1 MKAGKRTSEEIKL
14 FLDASYQNKPPE
26 NIGDWILDKTISN
39 KTGKVYYNPKTHEA
53 VVAHRG
59 TKGARDWIN
68 NVAYVTGTYKD
79 TTRYKRGKN
88 LQNKAEAKY
97 GKENISTLGHSQ
109 GAILARD
116 LGEDTKEIINVNPAY
131 LGEKNAVNE
140 YNIKSS
146 SDIVS
151 GFYPKKYKDIVI
163 PSKDPFNILGEHSYN
178 ILDRLDD
185 NQLIGKGL
193 DNLKSPHYNIMT
205 FGGRRCQEL
214 GYSVDDIDWINGGVR
229 GGPRDVAKKMRR
241 GMKPVSKTLSKANPL
256 GYKEVQNVGAKMG
269 DVTNNY
275 LLPAVVSAGKPMLD
289 VAAMG
294 ASTALTGN
302 PFLGKTLSDIAWREG
317 VEKTG
322 NDPRERQKSKEL
334 GELSEV
340 AGKTGSKFI
349 GFGRKI
355 GGILTDPTDHA
366 PHTSHTRSTNLSH
379 NTQQP
384 QSLTLRQRTSRST
397 TATRHHL
404 PRTRRLIAEL
414 HQPTSGTSATSSVA
428 PSTIDGIINR
438 YYNNIL
444 ALIRRRD
451 EGSNTALVAFE
462 LMRNLLSGLE
472 NDVENVGGRDEELR
486 QIIAQLQP
494 VIYNVESAAQR
505 EANEEGSQG
514 CVASGRK
521 KGGSKKS
528 KPSAEDDFDEEL
540 SEIFGRITVEDE
552 RERPKGPIPQA
563 PKATGKRKEAEA
575 EAEAENAM
583 EIDEPDEPRKKVRV
597 KRGRGRTKKGGVRTR
612 AEKKEAR
619 RMGKEDRPP
628 LAHVTPLVEGYLELE
643 AVDARPFEAQANFF
657 ADEMDAIEER
667 YLDEQIPLRD
677 ALRYSRALSGRLSRQ
692 RNNLIP
698 EEYDDLMRDSRRQI
712 SMFEMILSRQPAE
725 EEGSVSCVA
734 SGRRSKKGGAS
745 LQQIGQAAAMRSFTQ
760 KNNPA
765 YSLLSQIV
773 HSADNPKTNPKLS
786 PFQDLAL
793 TVNPDVQR
801 ILDAM
806 TPSYLRSLHFSIDKG
821 IKDGSLDP
829 AYYLDILD
837 RIEKRDPNA
846 VRNVKNYNDKWGR
859 QDEEVRRMLMSI

>member
-59 TKGARDWIN
+59 TKDARDWIN
-68 NVAYVTGTYKD
+68 NVAYVTGTYKN

-151 GFYPKKYKDIVI
+151 GFYPEKDKDIVI
-163 PSKDPFNILGEHSYN
+163 PSKDPFDIVGEHSYN
-178 ILDRLDD
+178 ILDRLDE
-185 NQLIGKGL
+185 NQWIGKGL

-205 FGGRRCQEL
+205 FGGKRCQEL

-302 PFLGKTLSDIAWREG
+302 PFLGKTVSDIAWREG

-349 GFGRKI
+349 GFGRKKKA
-355 GGILTDPTDHA
+355 GA
-366 PHTSHTRSTNLSH
+366 RTNKEEEEARKMEREDR
-379 NTQQP
+379 P
-384 QSLTLRQRTSRST
+384 
-397 TATRHHL
+397 HL
-404 PRTRRLIAEL
+404 PHAERIQDAYGAL
-414 HQPTSGTSATSSVA
+414 PEISASEVRQATDFEDEANAWDDEMES
-428 PSTIDGIINR
+428 INIR
-438 YYNNIL
+438 YYNEEISL
-444 ALIRRRD
+444 ARALQ
-451 EGSNTALVAFE
+451 EANTLSDSLARNREVFVPE
-462 LMRNLLSGLE
+462 DYNNLMRNS
-472 NDVENVGGRDEELR
+472 RR
-486 QIIAQLQP
+486 QIRAFDLMLSS
-494 VIYNVESAAQR
+494 ER
-505 EANEEGSQG
+505 ELERRREQEGSVG
-514 CVASGRK
+514 CVASGR
-521 KGGSKKS
+521 
-528 KPSAEDDFDEEL
+528 
-540 SEIFGRITVEDE
+540 
-552 RERPKGPIPQA
+552 
-563 PKATGKRKEAEA
+563 
-575 EAEAENAM
+575 
-583 EIDEPDEPRKKVRV
+583 
-597 KRGRGRTKKGGVRTR
+597 
-612 AEKKEAR
+612 
-619 RMGKEDRPP
+619 
-628 LAHVTPLVEGYLELE
+628 
-643 AVDARPFEAQANFF
+643 
-657 ADEMDAIEER
+657 
-667 YLDEQIPLRD
+667 
-677 ALRYSRALSGRLSRQ
+677 
-692 RNNLIP
+692 
-698 EEYDDLMRDSRRQI
+698 
-712 SMFEMILSRQPAE
+712 
-725 EEGSVSCVA
+725 
-734 SGRRSKKGGAS
+734 KKGGAS
-745 LQQIGQAAAMRSFTQ
+745 LQQIGQAAAMRSFTR

-765 YSLLSQIV
+765 YSLLSQVV
-773 HSADNPKTNPKLS
+773 HSADNPKNNPKLS

-793 TVNPDVQR
+793 TPNPDVQR

-846 VRNVKNYNDKWGR
+846 VRNVRNYNDKWGG
-859 QDEEVRRMLMSI
+859 QDEEVRRMLATV